1 MTDEN
6 ESVETMEATPDVW
19 EAAMDAVLPAESED
33 AGQTRDEQGRFAAPD
48 EDPAA
53 EVAPDTE
60 TPVAAPVEGE
70 TPIEEMRRAFK
81 VKLDH
86 EEREVDLDA
95 LWATEDGKK
104 ELRERYE
111 KGYGFDRAVERAKQD
126 ALRQGQVETVAWMK
140 SRGFTFTQNPMS
152 GQWEIQAPQAATPAA
167 SLTPPVATPDPAKD
181 RARLEHV
188 ATYGD
193 ETDPA
198 AQVRAIREL
207 AKFDATDAASA
218 KFAEF
223 ENWRATMSRQAQEA
237 RATTQRETVER
248 NVLTS
253 VQTAIEAR
261 AKSFEGPDKDR
272 QIARTI
278 ASAMSKAKTDAKTMD
293 EVFAIVTQAAD
304 DLDVRRD
311 FWMKQAATPA
321 LPTKATPK
329 PTPSLDGVPAGM
341 SKGKALSGKLTGWD
355 DPRLDDIL
363 A

>member
-1 MTDEN
+1 
-6 ESVETMEATPDVW
+6 
-19 EAAMDAVLPAESED
+19 
-33 AGQTRDEQGRFAAPD
+33 
-48 EDPAA
+48 
-53 EVAPDTE
+53 
-60 TPVAAPVEGE
+60 
-70 TPIEEMRRAFK
+70 
-81 VKLDH
+81 
-86 EEREVDLDA
+86 
-95 LWATEDGKK
+95 
-104 ELRERYE
+104 
-111 KGYGFDRAVERAKQD
+111 
-126 ALRQGQVETVAWMK
+126 
-140 SRGFTFTQNPMS
+140 
-152 GQWEIQAPQAATPAA
+152 
-167 SLTPPVATPDPAKD
+167 
-181 RARLEHV
+181 
-188 ATYGD
+188 
-193 ETDPA
+193 
-198 AQVRAIREL
+198 
-207 AKFDATDAASA
+207 
-218 KFAEF
+218 
-223 ENWRATMSRQAQEA
+223 MSRQAQEA